1 MDLIME
7 WRFLGSLSEA
17 RKSGCS
23 GVYLIVHK
31 GLFSRVVYVGV
42 SCNVGR
48 RITEHYDGYL
58 RGNRTIYD
66 AGHDEDVYRFMSA
79 YKIHNHTKYYQ
90 ALANDYKIWASTTM
104 YSDLPKNMLAKSQTF
119 DTDWQSIALEKYI
132 PQLVVWALPMAKYC
146 YSNASRIESVIQ
158 SKLIKSFDLRG
169 FFNIKQ
175 LSILGKIE
183 YPYMEKVKVF
193 IINTPDLDPASQLI
207 FSNLYNKKTDNNFCK
222 EFRSQFKSE
231 IFQRESET
239 QRKRTIREHKVSL
252 YENYGKPWTL
262 KEMEKLR
269 VMLVDFDLSPT
280 EISEYLGREPHSISK
295 KISEN
300 DKVTNYKWRE
310 SVGWL

>member
-7 WRFLGSLSEA
+7 WRFLGSILEA

-31 GLFSRVVYVGV
+31 GLFNRVVYVGV

-48 RITEHYDGYL
+48 RINEHYEGYM

-66 AGHDEDVYRFMSA
+66 AGHDDDVYRFMSA

-90 ALANDYKIWASTTM
+90 ALAKKNKIWAYTTLH
-104 YSDLPKNMLAKSQTF
+104 SDSPKNLLAKKQTF
-119 DTDWQSIALEKYI
+119 DADWQRIAFEKYI
-132 PQLVVWALPMAKYC
+132 PQLVVWALPMASYC
-146 YSNASRIESVIQ
+146 YSKASRIESVIQ
-158 SKLIKSFDLRG
+158 SKLIKAFDLRG
-169 FFNIKQ
+169 FFNVKN
-175 LSILGKIE
+175 LSMLGKIE
-183 YPYMEKVKVF
+183 NPYMDKVKVF
-193 IINTPDLDPASQLI
+193 TIDTPDLDPASQLI
-207 FSNLYNKKTDNNFCK
+207 FSNLYDKKIDTNCFK
-222 EFRSQFKSE
+222 EFRSQLKSE
-231 IFQRESET
+231 ISQRESEIH
-239 QRKRTIREHKVSL
+239 RKSIIKEEKISIYR
-252 YENYGKPWTL
+252 NFGKPWTL

-280 EISEYLGREPHSISK
+280 EISEYLGREPRSISK

-300 DKVTNYKWRE
+300 DKITNYKWRE